1 MSNIKDLIE
10 EVEKTAWKFGEE
22 LSNGR
27 CYQCDEKIQNNDS
40 CACYTEEKEVASV
53 QATRQE
59 GNQTYSF
66 LGITK
71 DTIRH

>member
-1 MSNIKDLIE
+1 MSNTKDLIE
-10 EVEKTAWKFGEE
+10 YEEETEWKFGEE

-27 CYQCDEKIQNNDS
+27 CFQCGEQIQNNDS
-40 CACYTEEKEVASV
+40 CACYTEEKEVACV
-53 QATRQE
+53 QTTRQE

-66 LGITK
+66 SGTTE